1 MNKKNVLWMI
11 FIVIILLIT
20 VFIFTL
26 NGNQENLILENSQEN
41 GNTAETIFEDD
52 YNPENEATTDISTQ
66 STIIDK
72 LKFTENSTITTDLVN
87 EATTDSSM
95 QSKVDKQEPTENS
108 TKITDVSDENVF
120 LNMYFT
126 SNIKGDFT
134 TYDYEYDKKDYDG
147 SFSQLAKLIEEQ
159 VEEEDILINLGDT
172 FSKNSD
178 KEMVN
183 AIFESFEDL
192 NYDLWITSKNDFNVI
207 KGFDLKLDLLLTPH
221 ATKSFKNIVF
231 GNEVE
236 EIISSEDIQ
245 ILVERFED
253 KNRFIINNKYT
264 DSSREFIINNSSE
277 TLFNIY
283 YNIKKDEATIN
294 KIPVKNDD
302 RVILPLHRIEEIFSQ
317 YHENSLESL
326 TKIIGEVVNQ
336 DFFYEKGLDQID
348 SYWLKPTKITDFINE
363 VQLYYANQI
372 FEKEIKISSTPIYT
386 ENLEINNE
394 ISKRYINK
402 FYPKKNTLY
411 IVEMT
416 GKQLKDYLEWS
427 VEFYDTYK
435 KEHLTI
441 TRSSKDHELYDIF
454 KGINYRIDIS
464 KEYGNRIVDLT
475 DYGSNTIYDQE
486 KYLLV
491 TNSERAENEF
501 SKNGEIF
508 TEELPKVV
516 LSSKDVEKYKNYYI
530 PDFIEDYIINVK
542 NGILKEFPDQNWE
555 IIGTNWN
562 KIHRIK
568 AEKIFNDGSLTID
581 NTVPLTYNDIKDMA
595 EQITLKY
602 SVESGDW
609 LLKISR
615 IYGVDYKSIAEKNN
629 IENPDLIFPNQVFV
643 IPENW
648 ILTISLFLVNFKM
661 LF

>member
-643 IPENW
+643 IPEN
-648 ILTISLFLVNFKM
+648 
-661 LF
+661 

>member
-26 NGNQENLILENSQEN
+26 NGNQENLNLENSQEN

-302 RVILPLHRIEEIFSQ
+302 RVILPLHRIEEIFIQ

-643 IPENW
+643 IPEN
-648 ILTISLFLVNFKM
+648 
-661 LF
+661 

>member
-26 NGNQENLILENSQEN
+26 NGNQENLNLENSQEN

>member
-1 MNKKNVLWMI
+1 MNKINVFWRHIMNKKNVLWMI

-26 NGNQENLILENSQEN
+26 NGNQENLNLENSQEN

-643 IPENW
+643 IPEN
-648 ILTISLFLVNFKM
+648 
-661 LF
+661 

>member
-26 NGNQENLILENSQEN
+26 NGNQENLNLENSQEN

-302 RVILPLHRIEEIFSQ
+302 RVILPLHRIEEIFIQ

>member
-26 NGNQENLILENSQEN
+26 NGNQENLNLENSQEN

-372 FEKEIKISSTPIYT
+372 FEREIKISSTPIYT

-643 IPENW
+643 IPEN
-648 ILTISLFLVNFKM
+648 
-661 LF
+661 

>member
-26 NGNQENLILENSQEN
+26 NGNQENLNLENSQEN

-643 IPENW
+643 IPEN
-648 ILTISLFLVNFKM
+648 
-661 LF
+661 

>member
-26 NGNQENLILENSQEN
+26 NGNQENLNLENSQEN

-302 RVILPLHRIEEIFSQ
+302 RVILPLHRIEEIFIQ

-568 AEKIFNDGSLTID
+568 AEKIFNHGSLTID

-643 IPENW
+643 IPEN
-648 ILTISLFLVNFKM
+648 
-661 LF
+661 